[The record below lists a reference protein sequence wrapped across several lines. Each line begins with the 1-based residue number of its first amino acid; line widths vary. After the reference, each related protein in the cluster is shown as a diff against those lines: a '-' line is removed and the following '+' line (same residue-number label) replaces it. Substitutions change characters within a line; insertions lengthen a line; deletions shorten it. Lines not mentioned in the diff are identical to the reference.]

1 MTPPLHTIDIASFTA
16 IDLRDLSAAQGT
28 PIVERM
34 QFVGSSLKG
43 TDMKKTL
50 FAIKNLFEREKS
62 LKDYAWYIWF

>member
-1 MTPPLHTIDIASFTA
+1 MAGRTLQASSRARNA
-16 IDLRDLSAAQGT
+16 IIEWMPVVWILT
-28 PIVERM
+28 EKV
-34 QFVGSSLKG
+34 